1 MKHTHHIIPRH
12 MGGTDDPSNLIEL
25 TIEEHAEAHR
35 LLYEQNGKWQD
46 RVAWQGLLGLIPHQ
60 EIMLEMYNA
69 QRGKGNAMY
78 GKPCYYKMTE
88 EQKQQWKD
96 NIGKA
101 ITGRKDSNETRE
113 KKRQAQLGV
122 KKGITPW
129 NKGKRTGPQT
139 AESRRKKG
147 KPLVFQGVEYN
158 SINEAEATTGIS
170 AYKISKSCIFIEN

>member
-1 MKHTHHIIPRH
+1 
-12 MGGTDDPSNLIEL
+12 
-25 TIEEHAEAHR
+25 
-35 LLYEQNGKWQD
+35 
-46 RVAWQGLLGLIPHQ
+46 
-60 EIMLEMYNA
+60 
-69 QRGKGNAMY
+69 
-78 GKPCYYKMTE
+78 MTE

-101 ITGRKDSNETRE
+101 IIGRKDSNETRE

-129 NKGKRTGPQT
+129 NKGKKTGPQT

-158 SINEAEATTGIS
+158 SINEAEAITGIS
-170 AYKISKSCIFIEN
+170 AYKIIKSCIFIEN